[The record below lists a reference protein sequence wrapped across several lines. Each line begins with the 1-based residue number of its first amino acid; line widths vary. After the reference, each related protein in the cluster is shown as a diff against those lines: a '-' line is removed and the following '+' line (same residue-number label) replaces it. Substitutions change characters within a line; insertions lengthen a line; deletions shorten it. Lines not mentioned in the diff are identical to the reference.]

1 MYEDSSL
8 DQILVADIWGE
19 EGKKKEKK
27 NPKLIFGYSCTA
39 SSI

>member
-27 NPKLIFGYSCTA
+27 ILN
-39 SSI
+39 